1 MVDFASLRKNS
12 SSSLDKLTK
21 EIEKLNTKSE
31 GAADIRFW
39 YPNVDKAGNGY
50 AVIRFLPTPG
60 DEEVPFVR
68 MFKHAFKGPA
78 GQWYIENSLT
88 TIGQPDPLSEYNGKL
103 WNSTTD
109 DKSPER
115 EQVREQKRRL
125 LYISNIYIITDQL
138 NPENEGKVKLFNYGA
153 KIFDKL
159 NEAMNP
165 QFEDE
170 KAINPF
176 DLWDGA
182 NFKLKIRNVEGYR
195 NYDKSEFSKT
205 GPLFDSDEQMEVIWK
220 QEHSLQAFLAETN
233 FKTYDELSKRLDL
246 VLGLKTGSKVA
257 SKASNDDDDTPPAA
271 VARKPKA
278 RSAKVEA
285 TSNNDDDDDL
295 EFFKKLSA

>member
-1 MVDFASLRKNS
+1 
-12 SSSLDKLTK
+12 
-21 EIEKLNTKSE
+21 
-31 GAADIRFW
+31 
-39 YPNVDKAGNGY
+39 
-50 AVIRFLPTPG
+50 
-60 DEEVPFVR
+60 

-271 VARKPKA
+271 VARKPKTQ
-278 RSAKVEA
+278 SAKVEA